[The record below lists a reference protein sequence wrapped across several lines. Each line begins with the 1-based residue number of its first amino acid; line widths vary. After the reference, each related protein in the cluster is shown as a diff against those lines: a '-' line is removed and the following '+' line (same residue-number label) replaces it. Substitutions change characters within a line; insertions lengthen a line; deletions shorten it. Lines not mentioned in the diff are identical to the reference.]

1 MDFFNQN
8 FDAFP
13 QLHIEEV
20 GPYSGSAFGGIT
32 AIQVL
37 GCLANGKQQTKSDD
51 LKKVKYY
58 LQFLL

>member
-1 MDFFNQN
+1 M
-8 FDAFP
+8 
-13 QLHIEEV
+13 HIEEV

-51 LKKVKYY
+51 LKKV
-58 LQFLL
+58 LLTISFVREIINFDIVFSC